1 MTRPGRVR
9 CARCVGRPLT
19 PTMLVRPV
27 RCGAATEALLV
38 VLLRLN
44 AAVEERHS
52 CALDDAAARL
62 ALRLPGELVH
72 DTTKGSHILH
82 LIRKLHIGPAKVRQ
96 STAQRRQLHGE
107 QDHRQPHA
115 CISVH

>member
-1 MTRPGRVR
+1 
-9 CARCVGRPLT
+9 
-19 PTMLVRPV
+19 MLVRPV

-52 CALDDAAARL
+52 CALDDAAERL

-72 DTTKGSHILH
+72 DTTKGRHTLH
-82 LIRKLHIGPAKVRQ
+82 LIRKLHIGPVRQ
-96 STAQRRQLHGE
+96 SSATSSATRRA
-107 QDHRQPHA
+107 RSSA
-115 CISVH
+115 RM